1 MDCLALLFGDLA
13 ALLKSSVN
21 EKGIDGQAGR
31 GGCAADVVAHCGKR
45 AQRFAGP
52 VARYLTEETI
62 LDRIILGCAGRIMAD
77 QNRDAEAVRA
87 LALQFS
93 FPEPGTA
100 VVAAARITEDQ
111 ELVLVRK
118 AGARRVGPPLCDGMG
133 GKFGRIIGVAQIDI
147 ALVMED
153 VIDAIRHG
161 PTQRIAR
168 EIMQIDLLRRLTPS
182 ATLVGEVAD
191 QFLVLGIDTDDR
203 IACAQEL
210 LSHTTNVVKL
220 AVAVG
225 MHCARQALA
234 VGDQAKA
241 QLAQQPTDCGA
252 TDPVCLCAQ
261 PRCNRAQA

>member
-1 MDCLALLFGDLA
+1 MD
-13 ALLKSSVN
+13 
-21 EKGIDGQAGR
+21 
-31 GGCAADVVAHCGKR
+31 
-45 AQRFAGP
+45 
-52 VARYLTEETI
+52 
-62 LDRIILGCAGRIMAD
+62 
-77 QNRDAEAVRA
+77 
-87 LALQFS
+87 
-93 FPEPGTA
+93 
-100 VVAAARITEDQ
+100 
-111 ELVLVRK
+111 
-118 AGARRVGPPLCDGMG
+118 
-133 GKFGRIIGVAQIDI
+133 
-147 ALVMED
+147 D